1 MLIKLDKE
9 IIRKYQWQLAI
20 VVEVHE
26 SPDGQTVADGA
37 LDGKRKRKKPVVD
50 EDRRRLKRYE
60 VRFPVEEHYFLY
72 ANNSEEPCSEFQ
84 VRLAV
89 NRNS

>member
-37 LDGKRKRKKPVVD
+37 LDGKRKRKKPASFL
-50 EDRRRLKRYE
+50 ER
-60 VRFPVEEHYFLY
+60 PVQKLVLLMKQKKTEEI
-72 ANNSEEPCSEFQ
+72 
-84 VRLAV
+84 
-89 NRNS
+89 